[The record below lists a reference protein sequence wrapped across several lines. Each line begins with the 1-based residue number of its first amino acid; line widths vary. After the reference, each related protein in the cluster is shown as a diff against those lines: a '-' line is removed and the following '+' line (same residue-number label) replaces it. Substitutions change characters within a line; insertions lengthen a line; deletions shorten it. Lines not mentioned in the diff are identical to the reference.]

1 MSEATNQSITKEY
14 NGNTYTTGETWKS
27 NVLYP
32 YALSG
37 VIVGFT
43 QKGKPLIELD
53 SGGIETLNNPDWV
66 KVKKT
71 KYFIY
76 RGYDGDLKVTS
87 NKVAG
92 SLHEFTLEE

>member
-1 MSEATNQSITKEY
+1 MIEITQSIIKEY
-14 NGNTYTTGETWKS
+14 NGQTYTTGETWKS
-27 NVLYP
+27 TIPYP
-32 YALSG
+32 YTLSG

-53 SGGIETLNNPDWV
+53 SGCIETLNNPDWV

-71 KYFIY
+71 KYYIY
-76 RGYDGDLKVTS
+76 RGYDGNLAITNQEIS
-87 NKVAG
+87 E